1 MSEAALQP
9 LLNDP
14 RIWRP
19 GRRSE
24 TARQPALGTGYP
36 ELDAALPD
44 GGWPLGTVTEIF
56 HEQPAIGEM
65 QLILPSLAALSRRRQ
80 WLALVAPPYI
90 PYAPGLAHAGV
101 DLSRVLLIHP
111 RAHEDHLWAMEQA
124 LRSGTCGAVVG
135 WPRQADRTALRR
147 LQLAA
152 ETGGSWAALFRP
164 HDARHQASTAAIRLA
179 LQPEAEMET
188 DAALGVDLLK
198 CRGARP
204 RRLRLHP
211 GASAPPG
218 TGAAAPRATRY
229 PSPCAEHIGRT
240 AEAGAQEEAPDRPR
254 PAVAAAAG
262 GARRQTPRSRAS
274 AGQLRLPL

>member
-1 MSEAALQP
+1 MD
-9 LLNDP
+9 DP

-19 GRRSE
+19 GRRTE
-24 TARQPALGTGYP
+24 TARHAALGTGYP

-56 HEQPAIGEM
+56 HQQPAIGEL

-111 RAHEDHLWAMEQA
+111 RAHEDHLWAIEQA

-135 WPRQADRTALRR
+135 WPRQADRTTLRR

-164 HDARHQASTAAIRLA
+164 HSARHQASTAAIRLA
-179 LQPEAEMET
+179 LQPEE
-188 DAALGVDLLK
+188 DATLGIDLLK
-198 CRGARP
+198 CRGGQPRRLQLRPGEAVHPATDAPAATTSPYPAPRAAGATGTAEPPLQEAPYGDRARQAAPPPRGRP
-204 RRLRLHP
+204 RRQ
-211 GASAPPG
+211 A
-218 TGAAAPRATRY
+218 
-229 PSPCAEHIGRT
+229 
-240 AEAGAQEEAPDRPR
+240 
-254 PAVAAAAG
+254 
-262 GARRQTPRSRAS
+262 PRSRRA
-274 AGQLRLPL
+274 AGQLPLPL

>member
-19 GRRSE
+19 GRRAE

-56 HEQPAIGEM
+56 HEQPAIGEL

-90 PYAPGLAHAGV
+90 PYAPGLAHAGL

-111 RAHEDHLWAMEQA
+111 RAHEEHLWAMEQA

-152 ETGGSWAALFRP
+152 ETGESWAALFRP
-164 HDARHQASTAAIRLA
+164 HKARHQASTAAIRIA
-179 LQPEAEMET
+179 LQPEENAT
-188 DAALGVDLLK
+188 LGVDLLK
-198 CRGARP
+198 CRGAQP
-204 RRLRLHP
+204 RRLQLRP
-211 GASAPPG
+211 AQAAPPNP
-218 TGAAAPRATRY
+218 TEARNTTEARY
-229 PSPCAEHIGRT
+229 PSPRT
-240 AEAGAQEEAPDRPR
+240 EGT
-254 PAVAAAAG
+254 AAAAESALREAPAG
-262 GARRQTPRSRAS
+262 DQPRQAAPSPRRQPRRQDARSRTA
-274 AGQLRLPL
+274 AGQLPLPL